1 MKLFWVLVLLCVPT
15 TGVDDVRARYISSLL
30 KSGWTV
36 HQLQENGIIEKPNT
50 TTVATIDSSTDTVT
64 TLYPSDTSTVTVDTS
79 VVTTTEIPSTSTTVP
94 PRSTTVPEKVISVPT
109 SVNKTLS
116 GTLIGNGTVA
126 VVLTGKSKQKN
137 KVVAPLLKNTVTQIP
152 KVLTTAVPTSAI
164 SQIGKGRQ
172 GYNSNGTLENMTE
185 VVLSPSL
192 NISGKNTNVSINV
205 INVTTVSDN
214 FTVDLFDVGYLQSG
228 LSGLFRDF
236 LIDWEEQV
244 MRKAND
250 STALL
255 PNITTWEPVESSK
268 VAAEGKGG
276 MEDSGSPDSVLIV
289 DHPQRAPLFL
299 LLLTLVAII
308 AGKTNTFGELKV
320 SLMSMLSRVRLFVFC
335 LLTVIL
341 SSYVLLLMHQLPV
354 CLLSQ

>member
-64 TLYPSDTSTVTVDTS
+64 TPYPNDTSAVTVSTS
-79 VVTTTEIPSTSTTVP
+79 VVTTTEIPITSTTLP

-109 SVNKTLS
+109 SVNKTLV
-116 GTLIGNGTVA
+116 GTFVNVSN
-126 VVLTGKSKQKN
+126 VVLAGKNKQKN
-137 KVVAPLLKNTVTQIP
+137 KVVVPLLKNTVTQIP

-164 SQIGKGRQ
+164 SQIEKGKQ
-172 GYNSNGTLENMTE
+172 INNSNGSLENMTE

-192 NISGKNTNVSINV
+192 NVSDRNV
-205 INVTTVSDN
+205 NVTISVVNVTNVSDN
-214 FTVDLFDVGYLQSG
+214 FTVDLFDMGYLQSG

-255 PNITTWEPVESSK
+255 PNITTWEPVESVK
-268 VAAEGKGG
+268 AAAEGKGG
-276 MEDSGSPDSVLIV
+276 MEYSGSPDSVLIV

-308 AGKTNTFGELKV
+308 AGNTNTFGGIQV
-320 SLMSMLSRVRLFVFC
+320 SLMSMLNRVCLFVFC

-341 SSYVLLLMHQLPV
+341 FSYVLLLMHQLPV

>member
-15 TGVDDVRARYISSLL
+15 TAVDDVRARYISSLL

-64 TLYPSDTSTVTVDTS
+64 TPYPNDTSTVTVDTS

-109 SVNKTLS
+109 SVNKTLV
-116 GTLIGNGTVA
+116 GTFVNVSN
-126 VVLTGKSKQKN
+126 VVLAGKNKQKN
-137 KVVAPLLKNTVTQIP
+137 KVVVPLLKNTVTQIP

-164 SQIGKGRQ
+164 SQIGKGKQ
-172 GYNSNGTLENMTE
+172 IINSNGTLESMTE

-192 NISGKNTNVSINV
+192 NVSGKNVNVTISV
-205 INVTTVSDN
+205 INVTNVSDN
-214 FTVDLFDVGYLQSG
+214 FTVDLFDMGYLQSG
-228 LSGLFRDF
+228 LIGLFRDF

-320 SLMSMLSRVRLFVFC
+320 SLMNMLNRVRLIVFC